1 MNDFL
6 TYVLYPLLATFSTIA
21 LFVIAVF
28 VEKID
33 DALRKK

>member
-1 MNDFL
+1 MNNFL
-6 TYVLYPLLATFSTIA
+6 TYGLYPLLATFSTMA

-33 DALRKK
+33 DTLRKK